1 MNRRAD
7 CFPETLPIAGHP
19 TPSHV
24 ADLAVA
30 CLLAAIATWP
40 KPGLVSHLDNGGH
53 TDIDA
58 QILRDSAVALEP
70 FFAELAHAG
79 TRNARMPALRRI
91 GVRAEHRL
99 LNATGGVN
107 THHGAIFGLGLL
119 CAAAGVR
126 IANRAREH
134 ETLGGIVARLW
145 GSEIMAGARRT
156 ASHGAAVARRYGA
169 GGARAEAAQG
179 FPKLYQVGLPALR
192 LASGVVGDQFEEAR
206 VHACFALLARLE
218 DTNLLYRGGIE
229 GLRFAQQEARAFLAA
244 GSIWQREWW
253 LAASAI
259 HARFVARKLSPGGT
273 ANLLAMSLFVDRW
286 DTGPTL

>member
-7 CFPETLPIAGHP
+7 CFPETLPAAAHN

-24 ADLAVA
+24 ADLAIA
-30 CLLAAIATWP
+30 CLLAEIATWP
-40 KPGLVSHLDNGGH
+40 KPGLVSHLDSGSH
-53 TDIDA
+53 PDMDA
-58 QILRDSAVALEP
+58 QTLRDSAIALEP

-79 TRNARMPALRRI
+79 ARNARMAALRRI
-91 GVRAEHRL
+91 GARAEHRML
-99 LNATGGVN
+99 IATGGVN

-126 IANRAREH
+126 IANQAHDH
-134 ETLGGIVARLW
+134 ETLGDIVARLW
-145 GSEIMAGARRT
+145 GSEIMAGARRAT
-156 ASHGAAVARRYGA
+156 SQGATVARRYGA

-179 FPKLYQVGLPALR
+179 FPNLYQVGLPALR
-192 LASGVVGDQFEEAR
+192 LASRVVGEQLEEAR
-206 VHACFALLARLE
+206 VHACIALIAQLE

-259 HARFVARKLSPGGT
+259 HARFVARNLSPGGT
-273 ANLLAMSLFVDRW
+273 ANLLAMTLFVDRW
-286 DTGPTL
+286 DIGPIG